1 MGTTPSHSSPPLP
14 ILQNLDQNRSTSTN
28 SATKQQSQSPQSPQS
43 QHDSTK
49 ENKEAD
55 LQRAEAAR
63 IARTQAFGDAV
74 RNYDL
79 ETERKAKEVIESA
92 RLAAL
97 RPFAEELQLNV
108 LVGRIV
114 EQVVDVLVDNSV
126 NHAFVMHQAEQRRIA
141 AEIERQR
148 VETERLAAEHVAALK
163 AAAKE
168 EQKRVEATA
177 EKERALARLAARAEL
192 IRLAAAQQERM
203 DARIAARIAKQN
215 RLDELAEIARKERV
229 MAIKRAAAEQEAM
242 DAEILRLKELEDD
255 DVVFQG
261 GETLDER
268 LAKGAMSS
276 IDLTLEDTPVKSKPT
291 SSGNSLPAI
300 DLTQDTPVKVAP
312 PKVPTLFDPA
322 NPLAF
327 VGTRIKVHWKL
338 LRGLVKG
345 KNRRD
350 RTGIVDSYDEST
362 RLHHIAFDGRT
373 SISQNYSFEI
383 RAPNILMQKQV
394 SLHSRHTFSIV
405 GLAETAP
412 SHRVCFD
419 PLDPECV
426 VNLKLNIKWNGV
438 ANPLSTTYKVG
449 HVSNYFPPN
458 SLNNTIST
466 FYIDYCH
473 VLANGKEILHKKSIK
488 GNFIAPNILE
498 LQGVR
503 HTFQIIG
510 LSKTR
515 TTCIVIGGTLT
526 AGNPVEIQSG
536 SHAGKKGTF
545 IHATTQRYRIDIDG
559 VGRRSISKEN
569 AKSILR
575 TTTTSNRYHI

>member
-14 ILQNLDQNRSTSTN
+14 ILQNLDQNKSTSTN
-28 SATKQQSQSPQSPQS
+28 SSATEQQSQSPQSPQSPQS

-55 LQRAEAAR
+55 LQRAETAR
-63 IARTQAFGDAV
+63 IARTQAFDDAV

-168 EQKRVEATA
+168 EQKRVEAK
-177 EKERALARLAARAEL
+177 KEA
-192 IRLAAAQQERM
+192 
-203 DARIAARIAKQN
+203 IAA
-215 RLDELAEIARKERV
+215 
-229 MAIKRAAAEQEAM
+229 EA
-242 DAEILRLKELEDD
+242 LRLKELEDD

-327 VGTRIKVHWKL
+327 VGTRIIVHWKL